1 MQIVQMIKRGKQYL
15 LARVV
20 DEEALNDPYIKAK
33 FKLGEVYEYVACY
46 DFDGKEWNYGSYY
59 TYNNLQGALDKFNR
73 GYRITYARMS
83 ELATRFKDALLE
95 TDEEYAMECFREE
108 CDMSDDEYEYF
119 GIEHEVEE
127 EEEPEYDMSEVDE
140 YYYGIR

>member
-1 MQIVQMIKRGKQYL
+1 MQIVKMMRIGKRYL
-15 LARVV
+15 LARIV
-20 DEEALNDPYIKAK
+20 DDDALNSQYIKAK
-33 FKLGEVYEYVACY
+33 FKVGDVYEYVVC
-46 DFDGKEWNYGSYY
+46 DNFDGKQWDTGSYFKY
-59 TYNNLQGALDKFNR
+59 TNLQGALDNFNR
-73 GYRITYARMS
+73 GYKVSYARMS
-83 ELATRFKDALLE
+83 ELATRFKDALIE
-95 TDEEYAMECFREE
+95 TDEDYAMECFSEE